1 MSIKKLK
8 EILTQNLGYIAV
20 GLVAIIFMLTAFLE
34 MGKTGKTI
42 GEIITDG
49 AVFFL
54 LGCII
59 NRMLDLQG
67 LSEGERDERVVNT
80 LRLHGE
86 TVDRITPHLE
96 ELDTWCEEKN
106 RDALKMQRKKILAC
120 ECLKYSDFFDEEG
133 VAKPFSFNKE
143 RMDNKLLKAEEERKY
158 RCYQEAVQLKLTPLS
173 AGDLTS
179 EGGRADDP
187 NYLGRTKIQY
197 ETQTRVWD
205 IIMRAGSAVVFGYY
219 SVDLI
224 ENFSYAAI
232 IWRALQLAMLL
243 LMGAIRRQMSYNFM
257 TDEYRARIIKKID
270 NMQKFENDMNK
281 KYPTEPAADEGSS
294 DNAEKEEKSD
304 GTDKRI

>member
-1 MSIKKLK
+1 MNIKRFK
-8 EILTQNLGYIAV
+8 EIITQNLGYIAV

-34 MGKTGKTI
+34 MGKTGKSI
-42 GEIITDG
+42 GQIITDG
-49 AVFFL
+49 AVFFF

-67 LSEGERDERVVNT
+67 LSEGERDERVVKT
-80 LRLHGE
+80 LILHGQ

-96 ELDTWCEEKN
+96 ELDDWCEEKN
-106 RDALKMQRKKILAC
+106 KAALKMQRKKILAC
-120 ECLKYSDFFDEEG
+120 ECLKYSDLFDEEG
-133 VAKPFSFNKE
+133 IAKPFPFSEE
-143 RMDNKLLKAEEERKY
+143 RMNNKLLKDEEERKY
-158 RCYQEAVQLKLTPLS
+158 RCYQKAVQLKLTPLS

-197 ETQTRVWD
+197 ETQTRYWD

-219 SVDLI
+219 TVDLI
-224 ENFSYAAI
+224 ENFSYATI
-232 IWRALQLAMLL
+232 IWRALQIGILL

-257 TDEYRARIIKKID
+257 TDEYRGRIIKKID

-281 KYPTEPAADEGSS
+281 KYPKDGADAEPSGE
-294 DNAEKEEKSD
+294 EKETSD
-304 GTDKRI
+304 AEHNGI

>member
-20 GLVAIIFMLTAFLE
+20 GLISIIFMLTAFLE

-80 LRLHGE
+80 LKLHGE
-86 TVDRITPHLE
+86 TVDRIAPHIE
-96 ELDTWCEEKN
+96 ELDDWCEEKN
-106 RDALKMQRKKILAC
+106 KAAIKMQRKKILAC
-120 ECLKYSDFFDEEG
+120 ECLKYSDLFDEEG
-133 VAKPFSFNKE
+133 TAKPFPFSDKSVG
-143 RMDNKLLKAEEERKY
+143 NKLLKADEERKY
-158 RCYQEAVQLKLTPLS
+158 RCYQKAVQLKLTPLS

-197 ETQTRVWD
+197 ETQTRGWD
-205 IIMRAGSAVVFGYY
+205 IIMRACSAVVFGYY
-219 SVDLI
+219 TVDLI
-224 ENFSYAAI
+224 ENFSYATI
-232 IWRALQLAMLL
+232 IWRALQLALLL

-281 KYPTEPAADEGSS
+281 KYPKGDI
-294 DNAEKEEKSD
+294 NAEPSEDERETSD
-304 GTDKRI
+304 AEHDGI